1 MARYAAGPHSD
12 VDILVDF
19 AGPWHGKK
27 SRSYLMTRELQSVLG
42 RPVDLVREDTLHW
55 FIQPQVIAEATPV

>member
-1 MARYAAGPHSD
+1 MARNAAGPHSD
-12 VDILVDF
+12 VDFLVDF

-27 SRSYLMTRELQSVLG
+27 SRSYLMTCELESILG
-42 RPVDLVREDTLHW
+42 RPVDIVREDALHW